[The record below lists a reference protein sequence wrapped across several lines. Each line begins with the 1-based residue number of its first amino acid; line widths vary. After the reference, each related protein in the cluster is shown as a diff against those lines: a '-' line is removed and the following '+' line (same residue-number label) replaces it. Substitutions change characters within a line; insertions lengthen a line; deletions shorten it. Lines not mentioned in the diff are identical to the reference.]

1 MATAFEDIRAELIN
15 NRVDTEDRK
24 RRLQEEISIPL
35 EIIASDDFPRL
46 IEKLVEL
53 EKFNGDATRES
64 TLADETL
71 QQTDEL
77 LAQME
82 LILEKMLE
90 LETYNELID
99 LVRALI
105 SEQETLN
112 EKTKKEKAKRDKDL
126 LK

>member
-1 MATAFEDIRAELIN
+1 M
-15 NRVDTEDRK
+15 DTEDRK

-35 EIIASDDFPRL
+35 EIIATDDFPRL

-105 SEQETLN
+105 SEQEALN
-112 EKTKKEKAKRDKDL
+112 EKTKKEKDKRDKDL
-126 LK
+126 LKDNDLLK